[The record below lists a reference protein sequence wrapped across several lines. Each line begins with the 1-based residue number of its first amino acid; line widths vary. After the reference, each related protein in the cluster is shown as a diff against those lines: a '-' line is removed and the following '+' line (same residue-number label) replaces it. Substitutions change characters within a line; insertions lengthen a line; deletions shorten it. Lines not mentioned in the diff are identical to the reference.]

1 MPVMPQ
7 PLCYDPDTNPSQFL
21 DALCRVRHLCTRVQA
36 VLPHMRV
43 PGSAA
48 LIEAIKTAT
57 DDYAERETGN
67 REFSWNRPHKAG

>member
-1 MPVMPQ
+1 
-7 PLCYDPDTNPSQFL
+7 
-21 DALCRVRHLCTRVQA
+21 
-36 VLPHMRV
+36 LPHMRV